1 MEIYNHLILG
11 LYGAAQEC
19 TPTEFSEQALSQLK
33 TALHFDS
40 GVMMNIDVVGGDK
53 LTIRSM
59 HLSNQPLEQLL
70 AWDQL
75 ETPDYVLDAAF
86 RQRGATLTNISRDT
100 FGAHA
105 DFMDYCHRFEIA
117 HTLIQISQPLAPN
130 SVDLMSLWRAR
141 PEQRYVERDR
151 KLSDLLLPHVFQ
163 ASRVSRRLFDQP
175 DAGPPQHVSVLA
187 SLHGCLHTAPADAI
201 TLLQREW
208 REWSPPLLPPQ
219 LMRQLASSQQLL
231 YNGDHIVVKAETLG
245 PALHLQ
251 IAQRPATKLTAAEWN
266 VAQLA
271 AQGLSYKDIARQL
284 DNSPATVRNQL
295 HSVYNK
301 LGVENKTQLAALWPA
316 VMPQTLS

>member
-1 MEIYNHLILG
+1 LEIDTHLILG

-33 TALHFDS
+33 STLHFDS
-40 GVMMNIDVVGGDK
+40 AVMMNIDVGGADK

-86 RQRGATLTNISRDT
+86 RQRGVSLTSISRDT
-100 FGAHA
+100 FGGHA
-105 DFMDYCHRFEIA
+105 DFMAYCRRYEIA
-117 HTLIQISQPLAPN
+117 HTLIQVSRPLAPN

-141 PEQRYVERDR
+141 PGQHYVEGDR
-151 KLSDLLLPHVFQ
+151 RLSDLLLPHVFQ
-163 ASRVSRRLFDQP
+163 AGRVSRRLFDQLAS
-175 DAGPPQHVSVLA
+175 DAADRISVLA
-187 SLHGCLHTAPADAI
+187 NLHGCLHTAPADAI
-201 TLLQREW
+201 ALLQREW

-219 LMRQLASSQQLL
+219 LMRQLASNQQLL
-231 YNGDHIVVKAETLG
+231 YSGDHIVVKAASLG

-251 IAQRPATKLTAAEWN
+251 ISGRPTLNLTAAEWN
-266 VAQLA
+266 VARLA

-284 DNSPATVRNQL
+284 GNSPSTVRNQL
-295 HSVYNK
+295 HSVYSK
-301 LGVENKTQLAALWPA
+301 LGVNNKTQLAARLPTI
-316 VMPQTLS
+316 VPQAAP